1 MKLIDYLNTYA
12 DLGHNV
18 MLIGD
23 SGVGKTSIIE
33 EVFGKRF
40 KKWKYFNA
48 ATMNPWVDLVGIP
61 DRELDEESGEK
72 YLTMVQQKDF
82 ATDSVEAIFL
92 DEINRAPKKV
102 RQALMD
108 LILNKRINDREFHNL
123 KTIWIAIN
131 EGSEFEVDTLD
142 PAIEDRFR
150 VQIVV
155 PSNPDMDYFTKKYGN
170 LGKQAVFWW
179 NNMDDASKKLI
190 SPRRLE
196 YSINQYQVDMP
207 LEHVL
212 PKLKSGTS
220 QLKNL
225 LDAAYP
231 TKQAV
236 NVFTKHEKNKA
247 KNLLDNESFFN
258 AMFWQEV
265 ELKSCHKK
273 YGDDWLK
280 FWLPLMGEEK
290 IIQILDKSK
299 IIKNFVLSSNN
310 IMTFKEELR
319 DYYRINKDST
329 PLGEAIYFQAMSNRD
344 FLAYLKEDDP
354 L

>member
-1 MKLIDYLNTYA
+1 MKLIDYLHTYA

-61 DRELDEESGEK
+61 DRELDEESGHK

-92 DEINRAPKKV
+92 DELNRAPKKV

-131 EGSEFEVDTLD
+131 EGSEFEVDALD
-142 PAIEDRFR
+142 PAIVDRFR

-155 PSNPDMDYFTKKYGN
+155 PKNPSEEFFTKKYGN
-170 LGKQAVFWW
+170 LGKQAVLWW
-179 NNMDDASKKLI
+179 NNLDEISQGAI

-196 YSINQYQVDMP
+196 YAINQYQSDMP

-212 PKLKSGTS
+212 TKIKRGHS

-225 LDAAYP
+225 LDGAYP
-231 TKQAV
+231 KEQAV
-236 NVFTKHEKNKA
+236 NLFKKKEKNKA
-247 KNLLDNESFFN
+247 KSLLNDEDFFN
-258 AMFWQEV
+258 TMFWHDT
-265 ELKSCHKK
+265 ELKICVKEYK
-273 YGDDWLK
+273 DKWLN
-280 FWLPLMGEEK
+280 FWLPLMGKEK
-290 IIQILDKSK
+290 IIQLLNKSSIVKTFVFKEENIDK
-299 IIKNFVLSSNN
+299 
-310 IMTFKEELR
+310 FKEELR
-319 DYYRINKDST
+319 DYYVINGGST
-329 PLGEAIYFQAMSNRD
+329 PLGESIHFYAMSHRD
-344 FLAYLKEDDP
+344 FLLYLENES
-354 L
+354 